1 MPDRQEQNQE
11 NFMIEKIKQRP
22 INKGRLIRRTL
33 ITASMAVIFGLIACF
48 TFLVLEPVISNWLY
62 PEEKPEAIIF
72 PEEHEEMLPEEM
84 LEEYI
89 QPSPS
94 PSPSPAPS
102 PEPEE
107 YIEPERVELDEE
119 QVKEIL
125 DQVVLDIDDYQ
136 RLYKVMWDYVEQLR
150 QCMVVVTG
158 TNSNTDWFANVYE
171 SKSESSGTIIGNNG
185 KELLIL
191 TDYNSVKKADHL
203 TVTFYN
209 NIRAEA
215 QMMQYH
221 TESGLAVLSVNL
233 SVLNPD
239 MVESLHIAE
248 LGYSTQR
255 NLVGSPIVAM
265 GSPMGSC
272 GTVGY
277 GMITSSGNTAI
288 LTDVNFNT
296 IITDIYGSQNASGV
310 LFNMQGQIIGYITA
324 GKAGSDMRN
333 VISAYGISDLKL
345 LISRLTE
352 GSKIPYL
359 GISGVDVPREA
370 NEQSQVPFGAYVRE
384 VDMDSPAM
392 RAGIQSG
399 DVIVGVGLLSVTNMR
414 DYSDCLVR
422 CNPKDTLTLRIMRQ
436 SQGEYKEMTFEVV
449 VGEAD

>member
-1 MPDRQEQNQE
+1 MPDHQEQNQD

-22 INKGRLIRRTL
+22 INKRRLIRRTL

-48 TFLVLEPVISNWLY
+48 TFLILEPVISNWLY

-72 PEEHEEMLPEEM
+72 PEEPEEMLPEEM

-94 PSPSPAPS
+94 PTPTPDPDS
-102 PEPEE
+102 EE
-107 YIEPERVELDEE
+107 NMESERVELDEE
-119 QVKEIL
+119 QVQEIL
-125 DQVVLDIDDYQ
+125 DQVVLDMDDYQ
-136 RLYKVMWDYVEQLR
+136 QLYKVLSGYVEQLSR
-150 QCMVVVTG
+150 YMVVVTG
-158 TNSNTDWFANVYE
+158 TNSSTDWFANVYE
-171 SKSESSGTIIGNNG
+171 SKRDTSGTIIGNNG

-191 TDYNSVKKADHL
+191 TDYNSVKKADQL
-203 TVTFYN
+203 MVTFHN
-209 NIRAEA
+209 GIQVDA

-221 TESGLAVLSVNL
+221 EESNLAVLCINQNL
-233 SVLNPD
+233 LNPNI
-239 MVESLHIAE
+239 VESLPIAE
-248 LGYSTQR
+248 LGSSMQR
-255 NLVGSPIVAM
+255 NLVGSPVIAM

-277 GMITSSGNTAI
+277 GMITSTGNLIT
-288 LTDVNFNT
+288 LTDVNFELM
-296 IITDIYGSQNASGV
+296 ITDIYGSQNAGGV
-310 LFNMQGQIIGYITA
+310 LFNMRGQVVGYITT

-333 VISAYGISDLKL
+333 VVSAYGISELKQ
-345 LISRLTE
+345 LITRLTQ

-359 GISGVDVPREA
+359 GITGVDVPKEA

-399 DVIVGVGLLSVTNMR
+399 DVIVGMNLTSVTRMR
-414 DYSDCLVR
+414 DYTDYLVR
-422 CNPKDTLTLRIMRQ
+422 CDDDDTLTLRVMRQ
-436 SQGEYKEMTFEVV
+436 SQGEYKEMTFEIT

>member
-94 PSPSPAPS
+94 PGPSPAPS

-136 RLYKVMWDYVEQLR
+136 RLYKVMSDYVEQLR

-191 TDYNSVKKADHL
+191 ADYNSVKKADHL

-233 SVLNPD
+233 SVLNPNV
-239 MVESLHIAE
+239 VESLHIAE

-277 GMITSSGNTAI
+277 GMITSSGNTVN
-288 LTDVNFNT
+288 LTDVNFNM
-296 IITDIYGSQNASGV
+296 IITDIYGSQNAGGV
-310 LFNMQGQIIGYITA
+310 LFNMQGQIVGYITA

-414 DYSDCLVR
+414 DYTDCLVR